1 MADSNSNSLSSRL
14 ASASPVELARRS
26 ESTSLRVS
34 LDALDANP
42 YQPRS
47 AMDEVKLKE
56 LMASIASTG
65 LLQPIA
71 VKREGAR
78 YTIIAGHRRTEAFK
92 RLRDAASGGER
103 SKWESIPALEVA
115 GVDATRLATLAFVE
129 NEQRENLSILD
140 TATAIARMLD
150 DKLYESVEAAAAA
163 LGKSVTRVKDLRRL
177 GRAPAVLKQAVGS
190 GLRVATG
197 ANDDGSERTELRRL
211 DFAHALAFLSI
222 HEHLTKEGVP
232 QRKVDA
238 RVEGAIRRALGANW
252 SSKRTEEYAR
262 DVIKGKAKLD
272 DNGPAAAEDV
282 TPLFADT
289 PARFSIDKRRL
300 QTATAAQ
307 RAELRAALATFLEEP
322 GQPAG

>member
-1 MADSNSNSLSSRL
+1 MADTNSLSSRL
-14 ASASPVELARRS
+14 ASASPVELSRRS
-26 ESTSLRVS
+26 ESTPLRVS

-42 YQPRS
+42 YQPRTT
-47 AMDEVKLKE
+47 MDEVKLKE

-71 VKREGAR
+71 VKREGTR
-78 YTIIAGHRRTEAFK
+78 FTIIAGHRRTEAFK

-129 NEQRENLSILD
+129 NEQRENLTILD

-163 LGKSVTRVKDLRRL
+163 LGKSVTRVKDLRRI

-190 GLRVATG
+190 GLRVTVG
-197 ANDDGSERTELRRL
+197 ANEDGSERTELRRL
-211 DFAHALAFLSI
+211 EFAHALAFLSI
-222 HEHLTKEGVP
+222 HEHLTREGVA
-232 QRKVDA
+232 QRKVDS
-238 RVEGAIRRALGANW
+238 RVEGAIRRGLAANW

-262 DVIKGKAKLD
+262 DVIKGRATLD
-272 DNGPAAAEDV
+272 DSPTVAGDAV
-282 TPLFADT
+282 TPVFADT
-289 PARFSIDKRRL
+289 PTRFSIDKRRL
-300 QTATAAQ
+300 QAATAVQ
-307 RAELRAALATFLEEP
+307 RAELRAALAVFLEEP

>member
-1 MADSNSNSLSSRL
+1 MADSNSLSSRL
-14 ASASPVELARRS
+14 ASASPVELSRRS
-26 ESTSLRVS
+26 EATSLRVP

-47 AMDEVKLKE
+47 TMDEVKLKE

-65 LLQPIA
+65 LLQPVA

-78 YTIIAGHRRTEAFK
+78 FTIIAGHRRTEAFK
-92 RLRDAASGGER
+92 RLRDSASSADR
-103 SKWESIPALEVA
+103 PKWDSIPALEVA

-150 DKLYESVEAAAAA
+150 DKLYESIEAAAAA
-163 LGKSVTRVKDLRRL
+163 LGKSVTRVKDLRRI
-177 GRAPAVLKQAVGS
+177 GRAPAVLKQAVGT
-190 GLRVATG
+190 GLRVAVGT
-197 ANDDGSERTELRRL
+197 NDDGTERTELRRL

-222 HEHLTKEGVP
+222 HEHLGREGVP
-232 QRKVDA
+232 LRKVDA
-238 RVEGAIRRALGANW
+238 RVESAIRRALAANW

-262 DVIKGKAKLD
+262 DVIKGKAKLED
-272 DNGPAAAEDV
+272 ADGAAPEEVAPV
-282 TPLFADT
+282 FADT
-289 PARFSIDKRRL
+289 PTRFSIDKRRL
-300 QTATAAQ
+300 RSATAEQ
-307 RAELRAALATFLEEP
+307 RAALRSALALILEEP

>member
-1 MADSNSNSLSSRL
+1 MADSNSLSSRL
-14 ASASPVELARRS
+14 ASASPVELSRRT

-34 LDALDANP
+34 LDELDANP
-42 YQPRS
+42 YQPRTT
-47 AMDEVKLKE
+47 MDEVKLKE

-71 VKREGAR
+71 VKREGTR
-78 YTIIAGHRRTEAFK
+78 FTIIAGHRRTEAFK

-129 NEQRENLSILD
+129 NEQRENLSVLD
-140 TATAIARMLD
+140 TAMAIARMLD
-150 DKLYESVEAAAAA
+150 DKLYESIEAAAAA
-163 LGKSVTRVKDLRRL
+163 LGKSVTRVKDLRRI
-177 GRAPAVLKQAVGS
+177 GRAPAVLKQAVGT
-190 GLRVATG
+190 GLRVAVGT
-197 ANDDGSERTELRRL
+197 NDDGSERTELRRL

-222 HEHLTKEGVP
+222 HEHLGKEGVP

-238 RVEGAIRRALGANW
+238 RVEGAIRRALAANW

-262 DVIKGKAKLD
+262 DVIKGKAKLED
-272 DNGPAAAEDV
+272 AGGAASDEA
-282 TPLFADT
+282 TPVFADT
-289 PARFSIDKRRL
+289 PTRFSIDKRRL
-300 QTATAAQ
+300 QSATAAQ
-307 RAELRAALATFLEEP
+307 RADLLAALALILEEP